1 VAGRFA
7 QRGRSRRKGKY
18 AWTATNSEPLIIA
31 QGDFLAW
38 PVVDMIL
45 DIGGTALAQ
54 QEATLMRIRGYID
67 WVPVGIDAGNEAAL
81 MAVALVLDKD
91 EDPGTT
97 PPGTVGT
104 YTHEDVLWTGGG
116 MYQMNSAIPTDT
128 VKSYRFDLDIKSKR
142 RLKSGQIVY
151 IVTQN
156 VGGVDVAVIGAIRGL
171 LLVN

>member
-1 VAGRFA
+1 
-7 QRGRSRRKGKY
+7 
-18 AWTATNSEPLIIA
+18 
-31 QGDFLAW
+31 
-38 PVVDMIL
+38 
-45 DIGGTALAQ
+45 
-54 QEATLMRIRGYID
+54 MRIRGYID

-116 MYQMNSAIPTDT
+116 MYQMNSAVPTDT